1 MDAIENA
8 AGNYVFLPGI
18 EPFSSG
24 AAAMPGHEVVHGVL
38 RTPVPWRDGFA
49 LIDRHL
55 EAAGRPRQAL
65 CGIELRCPAP
75 MSLDGFA
82 EFNAGY
88 RELLSDW
95 EILLDHVNPVART
108 NVSPVVDPPDETL
121 LYGFSYT
128 APAPDSADDAAKSF
142 PRTFVGA
149 GGGETTGGGLGGI
162 VCEGDTSPDGM
173 AAKSAR
179 VMEIM
184 QARLS
189 GLGMDW
195 GDVTA
200 VNVYTAVTDG
210 SYLAAQLVEK
220 FGAHAVHGVHW
231 YFSRPP
237 IIGLDFEM
245 DLRGYRQKLW
255 LDT

>member
-1 MDAIENA
+1 MNMNAVENA
-8 AGNYVFLPGI
+8 AGNYIFLPGI

-38 RTPVPWRDGFA
+38 RTPVPWRHGFA

-55 EAAGRPRQAL
+55 DAAGRPRQAL

-88 RELLSDW
+88 RELLSEW

-108 NVSPVVDPPDETL
+108 NVSPVVDPPGETV

-128 APAPDSADDAAKSF
+128 APADDAPK
-142 PRTFVGA
+142 TFVGA

-162 VCEGDTSPDGM
+162 VAEGDTSADAM

-184 QARLS
+184 QERLA

-220 FGAHAVHGVHW
+220 VGAHAVHGVHW
-231 YFSRPP
+231 YLSRPP
-237 IIGLDFEM
+237 VVGLDFEM
-245 DLRGYRQKLW
+245 DLRGYRRKLW
-255 LDT
+255 LEG

>member
-1 MDAIENA
+1 MDAVENA
-8 AGNYVFLPGI
+8 AGNYIFLPGI

-38 RTPVPWRDGFA
+38 RTPVPWRQGFA

-55 EAAGRPRQAL
+55 NAAGRPRQAL

-95 EILLDHVNPVART
+95 EILLDDINPVART
-108 NVSPVVDPPDETL
+108 NVSPVVGPPDETL

-128 APAPDSADDAAKSF
+128 VPAEDT

-162 VCEGDTSPDGM
+162 VREGDTSAGAM

-200 VNVYTAVTDG
+200 VNVYTAVTDA

-220 FGAHAVHGVHW
+220 IGAHAVHGVHW
-231 YFSRPP
+231 YLSRPP
-237 IIGLDFEM
+237 IVGLDFEM